1 MRIVH
6 TIFDFY
12 PGGAELMLA
21 DIANEQALAG
31 HNVHIVV
38 LNNVYT
44 EEALNRIS
52 PDVSVHLLNRP
63 AGSRNPL
70 WIWRYNRM
78 LWRLSPD
85 IIHFHN
91 DGLMKTVLKRRDTF
105 YAGTVHDTQIDI
117 KGYRRCDKIFAIS
130 DAVQHDLKDRLNIES
145 TVVVNGINFDMI
157 EISHKQNC
165 DNSSWKIVQVASV
178 LPSKKGQDILIKAI
192 PLLKKQGIDVKV
204 DFIGKRY
211 DNGELDRLVEEEN
224 VADSVA
230 FLGLC
235 DRSYVYSHLK
245 DYDLCCHPARYEGF
259 GLALVEAMGAK
270 IPVLA
275 SDLDGP
281 AEILDE
287 NRYGLLFESNN
298 PQACAD
304 AIEKVITAYPI
315 FKANAQGKAYKHI
328 CENYSI
334 KATAENY
341 IAEYQK
347 LINQ

>member
-1 MRIVH
+1 MKIVH
-6 TIFDFY
+6 AIFSMNI
-12 PGGAELMLA
+12 GGAELMLT
-21 DIANEQALAG
+21 DIANAQADAG
-31 HNVHIVV
+31 NEVIILV
-38 LNNVYT
+38 LNDSTTGEVMSR
-44 EEALNRIS
+44 LS
-52 PDVSVHLLNRP
+52 GKVKVCLLKRP
-63 AGSRNPL
+63 EGSRNPL
-70 WIWRYNRM
+70 WIWRYNRL
-78 LWRLSPD
+78 LWRLAPD
-85 IIHFHN
+85 IVHFHN
-91 DGLMKTVLKRRDTF
+91 DGLMKYVLKRRDTF
-105 YAGTVHDTQIDI
+105 YAGTVHDTQINI
-117 KGYRRCDKIFAIS
+117 SGYRRCDKIFAIS

-275 SDLDGP
+275 SNIDGP

-287 NRYGLLFESNN
+287 NRYGLLFEGDN

-315 FKANAQGKAYKHI
+315 FKANAESNAYNHVVR
-328 CENYSI
+328 NFSI
-334 KATAENY
+334 KNTAARY
-341 IAEYQK
+341 IEEYQK
-347 LINQ
+347 LF

>member
-31 HNVHIVV
+31 HDVHIVV
-38 LNNVYT
+38 LNNVYA
-44 EEALNRIS
+44 EEALKRIS

-63 AGSRNPL
+63 EGSHNPL
-70 WIWRYNRM
+70 WIWRYNRL
-78 LWRLSPD
+78 LWRLAPD
-85 IIHFHN
+85 IVHFHN
-91 DGLMKTVLKRRDTF
+91 DGLMKIVLKRRGTV
-105 YAGTVHDTQIDI
+105 YVGTVHATHIDI
-117 KGYRRCDKIFAIS
+117 KHFRRCEQIFAIS
-130 DAVQHDLKDRLNIES
+130 SAVRDDLKIRLGLDS
-145 TVVVNGINFDMI
+145 VVVTNGVDFKAISYSESKDMD
-157 EISHKQNC
+157 SK
-165 DNSSWKIVQVASV
+165 SVRIVQVASV
-178 LPSKKGQDILIKAI
+178 SPDIKGQDILIKAI
-192 PLLKKQGIDVKV
+192 PLLKKRGIDVKV

-211 DNGELDRLVEEEN
+211 DKGELDRLVKEEN
-224 VADSVA
+224 VADSVS
-230 FLGLC
+230 FLGMR

-287 NRYGLLFESNN
+287 NRYGLLFESDN

>member
-6 TIFDFY
+6 AIFSMNI
-12 PGGAELMLA
+12 GGAELMLT
-21 DIANEQALAG
+21 DIANAQADAG
-31 HNVHIVV
+31 NEVIILV
-38 LNNVYT
+38 LNDSTTGEVMSR
-44 EEALNRIS
+44 LS
-52 PDVSVHLLNRP
+52 GKVKVCLLKRP
-63 AGSRNPL
+63 EGSRNPL
-70 WIWRYNRM
+70 WIWRYNRL
-78 LWRLSPD
+78 LWRLAPD
-85 IIHFHN
+85 IVHFHN
-91 DGLMKTVLKRRDTF
+91 DGLMKIILKRRGTV
-105 YAGTVHDTQIDI
+105 YVGTVHDTQINI
-117 KGYRRCDKIFAIS
+117 SGYRRCDKIFAIS
-130 DAVQHDLKDRLNIES
+130 DAVQKDLKDRLNIES
-145 TVVVNGINFDMI
+145 TVVANGINFDMI
-157 EISHKQNC
+157 EISRAQNC
-165 DNSSWKIVQVASV
+165 HNSTWKIVQVASV

-204 DFIGKRY
+204 DFIGKRC

-230 FLGLC
+230 FLGVC

-275 SDLDGP
+275 SNIDGP

-287 NRYGLLFESNN
+287 NRYGLLFEGDN

-315 FKANAQGKAYKHI
+315 FKANAESNAYNHVVR
-328 CENYSI
+328 NFSI
-334 KATAENY
+334 KNTAARY
-341 IAEYQK
+341 IEEYQK
-347 LINQ
+347 LF